1 MSSCFSLLDLFV
13 LSVLFSVLNL
23 LWIFWCHYVWGVC
36 WGQLTFPLAVR
47 LAVGAIA
54 FASFGKEAR
63 ETSVQFFSFL
73 FDNVFVEALAFCL
86 QFASI
91 HPRLSSFNFF
101 FLFTALLASFCISSL
116 EILPPLF
123 LKTKAKTSL
132 CPLFCRNGNTIN
144 QWNLRNF
151 SAYIINKT
159 MLIAN

>member
-101 FLFTALLASFCISSL
+101 FCLLLFWRAFVFLHWKSCRHFFWKQKQKRHCVHYSVEMAILSTNEISEISPLILL
-116 EILPPLF
+116 
-123 LKTKAKTSL
+123 TKL
-132 CPLFCRNGNTIN
+132 C
-144 QWNLRNF
+144 W
-151 SAYIINKT
+151 
-159 MLIAN
+159 